1 MADTISTN
9 LDHAVA
15 VKARQIAQRENR
27 TVSNFVA
34 GAVGVFSD
42 FPKELR
48 DILLELRASND
59 SQLLRDVMREMTFVA
74 ARARF
79 DAAAAKLA
87 QEGKFDVTL
96 DASDMDLLE
105 AATAMTKGS

>member
-9 LDHAVA
+9 LDHEVA

-59 SQLLRDVMREMTFVA
+59 SQLLRDVMREMTFVV

-87 QEGKFDVTL
+87 REGKFDVTPE
-96 DASDMDLLE
+96 ASDMDLLE
-105 AATAMTKGS
+105 VATAMTKGS